1 MENTKQEQATKH
13 AVSDILLGVK
23 WAHISTHYFGKSRS
37 WFSQK
42 LNGYD
47 GNNSESDFTENE
59 KKTLK
64 NALYDLSERIRIA
77 AEKI

>member
-1 MENTKQEQATKH
+1 MEDIKQKQNTKK
-13 AVSDILLGVK
+13 AVSDILLSVK

-47 GNNSESDFTENE
+47 GNNSESDFTEEE
-59 KKTLK
+59 KELLR
-64 NALYDLSERIRIA
+64 NSLYDLSERIRKCA
-77 AEKI
+77 DKI

>member
-1 MENTKQEQATKH
+1 MEDIKQKQNTRK
-13 AVSDILLGVK
+13 AVSDILLSVK

-47 GNNSESDFTENE
+47 GNNTESDFTEEE
-59 KKTLK
+59 KEILR
-64 NALYDLSERIRIA
+64 NSLYDLSDRIRKCA
-77 AEKI
+77 DKI